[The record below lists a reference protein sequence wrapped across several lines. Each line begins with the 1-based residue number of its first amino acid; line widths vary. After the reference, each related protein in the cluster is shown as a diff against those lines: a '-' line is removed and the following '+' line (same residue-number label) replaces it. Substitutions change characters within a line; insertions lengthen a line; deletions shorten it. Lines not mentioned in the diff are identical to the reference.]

1 MSPGHRTERI
11 YALLKAQIM
20 RGERREPER
29 LDPARLAAELDV
41 SATPV
46 RDALHQ
52 LFGERLVEAWPREG
66 FKVPVLGES
75 DLADLYR
82 WNGDI
87 AGMVLRGTRPPLG
100 APPPLAR
107 HDASNPADRARAF
120 FAALAAWLG
129 NGEHVAAMALASDR
143 LNRARLAEAAVL
155 ADGDGELA
163 ALTESLARG
172 ALGELRTG
180 VAGYHR
186 RRQRHARQ
194 ILAAMRTAAPEE

>member
-1 MSPGHRTERI
+1 
-11 YALLKAQIM
+11 
-20 RGERREPER
+20 
-29 LDPARLAAELDV
+29 
-41 SATPV
+41 
-46 RDALHQ
+46 
-52 LFGERLVEAWPREG
+52 
-66 FKVPVLGES
+66 
-75 DLADLYR
+75 
-82 WNGDI
+82 
-87 AGMVLRGTRPPLG
+87 
-100 APPPLAR
+100 
-107 HDASNPADRARAF
+107 
-120 FAALAAWLG
+120 
-129 NGEHVAAMALASDR
+129 LASDR